1 LNDKFSTFLN
11 KDSYTQPIK
20 TKINEQDSYDI
31 ASLTKKLKIDHN
43 KIESIQEDDSNKASN
58 FPLPSLSS
66 FEILMNFFQNIL
78 NDKSRLYETSASDR
92 QLFKYKLRKMEALYS
107 VTDEERLRIKEM
119 FFEKLPDLVL
129 FVLLES
135 PSYLLDD
142 RFVSLKDHAV
152 ENKSVSNED
161 SKENKQIAIS
171 KQLVPQIKQN
181 YKICYPNDK
190 RQILVEM
197 AY

>member
-1 LNDKFSTFLN
+1 MLYFLETIKPGIKSKN
-11 KDSYTQPIK
+11 NEHDSDELE
-20 TKINEQDSYDI
+20 NLS
-31 ASLTKKLKIDHN
+31 KKLKINHIN
-43 KIESIQEDDSNKASN
+43 IESNVVEKSNQEVDSNKESN
-58 FPLPSLSS
+58 SSLPSLSS
-66 FEILMNFFQNIL
+66 FEILVNFFQNIL

-135 PSYLLDD
+135 PSFLLND
-142 RFVSLKDHAV
+142 RLVSLKDHAV
-152 ENKSVSNED
+152 ENKSASNKD
-161 SKENKQIAIS
+161 SKKNKQIAIS
-171 KQLVPQIKQN
+171 KQLVPQNKQN

-190 RQILVEM
+190 RQILVEL
-197 AY
+197 AF